1 MSHKEEVIANRLS
14 IIFGGPKGGPCGCM
28 GVPPCTN
35 IACSIWWEI
44 VMQDEEIKARA
55 FKFYD
60 DNREA
65 INSGIL
71 KILAKRFLI
80 EE

>member
-1 MSHKEEVIANRLS
+1 MNTKEEVIANRLS
-14 IIFGGPKGGPCGCM
+14 IIFGGPEGGPCGCM
-28 GVPPCTN
+28 GVPPCRNTGC
-35 IACSIWWEI
+35 ALWWEI
-44 VMQDEEIKARA
+44 VMRDEEVKAKA

-60 DNREA
+60 DNKEA

-71 KILAKRFLI
+71 KILGKRFLI